1 MERHP
6 LYTHI
11 RILESQIEFHNQA
24 ILNCIRLISDFNKNL
39 IENPDHE
46 HIWTRDSGV
55 IPTYICQYC
64 GVEQ

>member
-24 ILNCIRLISDFNKNL
+24 ILNCIRLISDFTKNL
-39 IENPDHE
+39 KDNPDHE
-46 HIWTRDSGV
+46 HIWKRDSGV